1 MASIRYAMTT
11 RRTSR
16 VTAEIHG
23 VWVIVRRVEGR
34 RI

>member
-1 MASIRYAMTT
+1 MASITYAMTT
-11 RRTSR
+11 RRTRR

-23 VWVIVRRVEGR
+23 VGVIVKRVEGR